1 VENQTGTLSK
11 TVSPNDGV
19 APNNTIDTIEASP
32 NDNNFFIKP
41 PKKNQFISL
50 GNKMIY
56 YIGKKILP
64 INGKI
69 FLPIYQTN
77 NQLILLIIVNIDVIN
92 RLYSTLFSSYIVDLD
107 QIVIR
112 ISDSISKFCLKYRE
126 YLYYNNL

>member
-1 VENQTGTLSK
+1 
-11 TVSPNDGV
+11 
-19 APNNTIDTIEASP
+19 
-32 NDNNFFIKP
+32 
-41 PKKNQFISL
+41 
-50 GNKMIY
+50 MIY

-64 INGKI
+64 ILGKI

>member
-1 VENQTGTLSK
+1 
-11 TVSPNDGV
+11 
-19 APNNTIDTIEASP
+19 
-32 NDNNFFIKP
+32 
-41 PKKNQFISL
+41 
-50 GNKMIY
+50 MIY

-64 INGKI
+64 MLGKI
-69 FLPIYQTN
+69 NLPIYQTN

>member
-1 VENQTGTLSK
+1 MIIIFSLNLL
-11 TVSPNDGV
+11 
-19 APNNTIDTIEASP
+19 
-32 NDNNFFIKP
+32 
-41 PKKNQFISL
+41 KKNQFISL

-92 RLYSTLFSSYIVDLD
+92 RLYSTLFSSYY
-107 QIVIR
+107 
-112 ISDSISKFCLKYRE
+112 C
-126 YLYYNNL
+126 

>member
-1 VENQTGTLSK
+1 
-11 TVSPNDGV
+11 
-19 APNNTIDTIEASP
+19 
-32 NDNNFFIKP
+32 
-41 PKKNQFISL
+41 
-50 GNKMIY
+50 MIY